1 MYWSVRADGEE
12 LQDVVW
18 SYPSPIPEAPKIE
31 NLLAFYNEKVDLVID
46 GVLQERPV
54 TKWS

>member
-1 MYWSVRADGEE
+1 MRAGGE
-12 LQDVVW
+12 LRPDLVW

-31 NLLAFYNEKVDLVID
+31 NLLAFYNEKVDITVD
-46 GVLQERPV
+46 GALQARPV